1 MAKYG
6 TCEVCGINGIV
17 TEHHKIKRSQQ
28 PALIKCKMNLIDLCE
43 KCHYSIHH
51 GKEGHDL
58 DETIKLQFQ
67 NYLEIVFNKDY
78 FSREEVQA
86 ILDINS
92 KSTDRLLKTL
102 KQYNGLFAR
111 EDIVRISMGGKL
123 IILEEYKNE

>member
-1 MAKYG
+1 
-6 TCEVCGINGIV
+6 
-17 TEHHKIKRSQQ
+17 
-28 PALIKCKMNLIDLCE
+28 MNLIDLCE

-51 GKEGHDL
+51 GKDGHDL

-78 FSREEVQA
+78 FSREEVQV

-102 KQYNGLFAR
+102 KQYKGLLAR
-111 EDIVRISMGGKL
+111 EEIVRASMGGKL